1 MKNEKQSLM
10 EELKEKVKSN
20 PKKIVFPEGEDEKIL
35 KTTELIVKEKIGYP
49 VVLGNEER
57 IKKKASELNVSLEG
71 VKIVEPASSSQLDRY
86 VNIYKKSSSI
96 SEGAAIRLLK
106 RPIYYG
112 AMMVKSG
119 DVDGMVAG
127 RVYETSTVIMAS
139 ELVIGMQEGITTPS
153 SFFVINIPDFEGGE
167 SGMLIFADCAVNA
180 DPNAEQLADIAIAS
194 ANSAKVLLGWEPR
207 VAMLS
212 FSTKGSSI
220 EPPVEKVIKAT
231 EIVKKKRPD
240 ILVDGELQ
248 VDAAIIPEIAK
259 RKIKGESPVAGKAN
273 ILIFPDLNSGNIGY
287 KLTQRLAKADAYGP
301 LLQGFA
307 KPVSDLSRGATIND
321 ILGAFIMTSAQV
333 KGRER

>member
-49 VVLGNEER
+49 VVLGNESK
-57 IKKKASELNVSLEG
+57 IKKKASELNISLEG
-71 VKIVEPASSSQLDRY
+71 VKIVEPASSFQLDRY

-96 SEGAAIRLLK
+96 SEGAAARLLK

-139 ELVIGMQEGITTPS
+139 ELIIGMQEGITTPS
-153 SFFVINIPDFEGGE
+153 SFFVMNIPDFEGGE

-194 ANSAKVLLGWEPR
+194 AISAKVLLGWEPR

-231 EIVKKKRPD
+231 EIVKKR
-240 ILVDGELQ
+240 
-248 VDAAIIPEIAK
+248 
-259 RKIKGESPVAGKAN
+259 
-273 ILIFPDLNSGNIGY
+273 DLTYS
-287 KLTQRLAKADAYGP
+287 
-301 LLQGFA
+301 
-307 KPVSDLSRGATIND
+307 
-321 ILGAFIMTSAQV
+321 
-333 KGRER
+333 